1 MKLLLNL
8 SFLLVSLS
16 TPIIAQ
22 QLIIE
27 IDMEHDSN
35 LETLKNTFCEDETVN
50 ELSSTFWANYCH
62 FFIRFKQYPVDI
74 DNDGDL
80 DIITNLY
87 ETAYGKHGLGIIRN
101 NTQNGIYNF
110 ELSEMYHLNGDHP
123 TLQIGDFDGN
133 GHIDFYSPTVNYHGN
148 DRFNGFLPDFYRG
161 HPIHP
166 NQIVYRFEDRVEIDT
181 LESTDPFTTQ
191 EDFLMTGF
199 NQTIYD
205 MNQDGKDDIFEI
217 LGDHGLVYTWDKDK
231 KEMWPVDTLYSGSEN
246 VAYKKPIIFDANGDG
261 FDDLVYV
268 QQNKIQ
274 NKESVV
280 VNLGSESGI
289 TLVEDL
295 YIFELDSE
303 LNKYDVID
311 FQSIQLN
318 NNLGKEILIYYGK
331 NVENDDLP
339 GSEISLYKLDF
350 ESGEII
356 NVTSNYLPEN
366 SNLDWTTI
374 GNGVYINDYNNDGLE
389 DLFFPNSHCYIDQ
402 NIEYCSDIA
411 IFDGIKFHFSKNRT
425 DRASDQFPID
435 LDGDGLYEVFNSW
448 DLKIGSIKVNFN
460 PLSEPK
466 LKSPLDDASQ
476 VKYSTDLIWFNDV
489 LADSFQVQ
497 LSQDGFKSFILN
509 HFVSDTIINT
519 PDLDFYTTYTW
530 RVRGIDNSG
539 IGEWSDIWSFSTG
552 GPSFY
557 LHNNGVTIV
566 CKGNEFGET
575 GIVNGITYT
584 KRSKDDITTENA
596 STTCT
601 SDITN
606 MNSLFESKD
615 GFNSD
620 VSHWDVS
627 SVEYMNYLFA
637 YTNEF
642 NQDLSHWDVSNVKF
656 MNMLFSDTKFNQ
668 DISNWDV
675 SNVIQMNGM
684 FGATPFNYDIGGWD
698 ISNVEDIS
706 SMFLGAKSFNYSL
719 NDWDISKVTRL
730 DYMFS
735 GATAFNQ
742 DLSNWN
748 VENVEL
754 MDYIITNSGIDER
767 NYSKLLIG
775 WGQQNVKSGLNIDVN
790 YLKFYP
796 EASVY
801 RDKLI
806 NDFGWSIIDAGPLDN
821 NGFIS
826 ISDINNKQGFNS
838 KASISIHD
846 VQILDELFSI
856 QFDLNY
862 PDFAVF
868 KGIDSTGLSDNY
880 TFEIN
885 NLDSVIRVA
894 LISDSIIS
902 KSENLFDVIFSTN
915 RFTSEH
921 LEGKIDITNGLFNTT
936 NVDSTVSGDLIFSPV
951 LIGDSDDSGSITA
964 FDAAIV
970 LNKSIG
976 VEILDD
982 YSDKEWEEWRSYVSD
997 TDKDG
1002 KILAIDATYI
1012 LQKVVGLIEEFPT
1025 NTQSVESVIIEVSD
1039 KGLKI
1044 IAPEE
1049 IQSLNVSIQRNE
1061 GFKIKEPIIYW
1072 ENSTTA
1078 NYSNG
1083 TFDLAIASSGS
1094 LSGEILEIPM
1104 DVFTSDDINFE
1115 VITYSNNTKQ
1125 IHSVVV
1131 NSKIVNSELQEI
1143 LPKTYG
1149 LNQNYPNP
1157 FNPSTQIHYALPE
1170 ATQVTL
1176 EVFNSLG
1183 QKVMELVN
1191 GQQLAGYHTATFNA
1205 SALSSGVYLYKLTT
1219 PSFTETKKMLLI
1231 K

>member
-16 TPIIAQ
+16 APIIAQ
-22 QLIIE
+22 QPIIE
-27 IDMEHDSN
+27 LNEEQNTN
-35 LETLKNTFCEDETVN
+35 LQELKNIFCEDETVN
-50 ELSSTFWANYCH
+50 ELSSTFWFNYCN

-74 DNDGDL
+74 DSDGDL

-87 ETAYGKHGLGIIRN
+87 ETAYGKHGLGIIKN
-101 NTQNGIYNF
+101 NIQNGIYNF
-110 ELSEMYHLNGDHP
+110 ELTEMYHLNGDHP

-133 GHIDFYSPTVNYHGN
+133 GYIDFYSPTVNYHGN

-161 HPIHP
+161 HHVHP
-166 NQIVYRFEDRVEIDT
+166 NQIIYRFEDGFEIDT
-181 LESTDPFTTQ
+181 LESTDPFKTD
-191 EDFLMTGF
+191 EEILMAGF
-199 NQTIYD
+199 NQIIYD

-217 LGDHGLVYTWDKDK
+217 LGDHGLIYTWDKDK
-231 KEMWPVDTLYSGSEN
+231 KEMWPVDTLYSGSEEILYE
-246 VAYKKPIIFDANGDG
+246 APKIFDIDGDNIN
-261 FDDLVYV
+261 DLVYIFK
-268 QQNKIQ
+268 NKSTSTRGII
-274 NKESVV
+274 
-280 VNLGSESGI
+280 VNTGQESGI
-289 TLVEDL
+289 QLIENPITIDL
-295 YIFELDSE
+295 SNDLMD
-303 LNKYDVID
+303 YDVIG
-311 FQSIQLN
+311 FESIEIN
-318 NNLGKEILIYYGK
+318 NKNGKELIVYYGK
-331 NVENDDLP
+331 QIETDDLP
-339 GSEISLYKLDF
+339 DSEIRLYDLNF
-350 ESGEII
+350 QTNSSV
-356 NVTSNYLPEN
+356 NVTESYFLHDT
-366 SNLDWTTI
+366 NLDWTSI
-374 GNGVYINDYNNDGLE
+374 GNGFTVTDLNDDGHE
-389 DLFFPNSHCYIDQ
+389 DLFFPNSHCYLSDD
-402 NIEYCSDIA
+402 IEYCSDIA
-411 IFDGIKFHFSKNRT
+411 IFNGNQFLFANNRT
-425 DRASDQFPID
+425 FRTSDHFPID
-435 LDGDGLYEVFNSW
+435 LDGDGIQEIVNLYNQTIG
-448 DLKIGSIKVNFN
+448 KIQINFN
-460 PLSEPK
+460 PLTKPQ
-466 LKSPLDDASQ
+466 LNSPSDKASQ
-476 VKYSTDLIWFNDV
+476 VKFSTELIWFSDV

-698 ISNVEDIS
+698 ISNVEEIS

-826 ISDINNKQGFNS
+826 ISNINNKQGFNS

-964 FDAAIV
+964 YDAAIV

-1157 FNPSTQIHYALPE
+1157 FNPSTRIHYALPE
-1170 ATQVTL
+1170 ATEVTL
-1176 EVFNSLG
+1176 EVFNSVG
-1183 QKVMELVN
+1183 QKVRELVN
-1191 GQQLAGYHTATFNA
+1191 GQKSAGYHTATFDA
-1205 SALSSGVYLYKLTT
+1205 SGLSSGVYLYKLTT